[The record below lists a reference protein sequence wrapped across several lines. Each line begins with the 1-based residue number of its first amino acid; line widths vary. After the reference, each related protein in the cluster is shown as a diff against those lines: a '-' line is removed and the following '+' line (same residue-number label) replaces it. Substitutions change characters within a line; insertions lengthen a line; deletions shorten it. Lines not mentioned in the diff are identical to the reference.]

1 MILSTIYRHSSLSDL
16 GNAVI
21 SYRGW
26 RIRLSGVF
34 SHRRQDV
41 KESAS
46 VGETHCFLL
55 IRFAM
60 QPLAEMM

>member
-1 MILSTIYRHSSLSDL
+1 MILSTIYRHSSLSDP
-16 GNAVI
+16 GSGVI

-26 RIRLSGVF
+26 RICLSGGF
-34 SHRRQDV
+34 SHRCQDV

-46 VGETHCFLL
+46 DGETHCFFL

-60 QPLAEMM
+60 QPLTEVM

>member
-16 GNAVI
+16 GNAII

-26 RIRLSGVF
+26 RIRLSAVF
-34 SHRRQDV
+34 SHRHQDV

-46 VGETHCFLL
+46 VGEAYCFFL

-60 QPLAEMM
+60 QHLAEVM

>member
-46 VGETHCFLL
+46 VGETHCFFL

-60 QPLAEMM
+60 QPLTEVM